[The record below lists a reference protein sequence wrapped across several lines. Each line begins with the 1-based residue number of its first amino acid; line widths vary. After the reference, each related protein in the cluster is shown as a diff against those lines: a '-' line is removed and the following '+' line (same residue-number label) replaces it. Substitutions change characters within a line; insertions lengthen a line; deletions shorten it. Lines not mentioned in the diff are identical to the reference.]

1 MIVLRKLAQPVETE
15 IFKNGTIVADTLS
28 GTKNNSN
35 QTYYTTYDYKPD
47 RIDLHYNGQAL
58 HAPEDF
64 TQGPAG
70 NQINLIYIEPYS
82 NDVLRATYELA
93 ASDIDS
99 SMRNRTPIP
108 YGVSSHTILFSSPFD
123 DTNYNI
129 NSDLITTDGHPSI
142 YSYVIAGKTVN
153 GFTIY
158 FSGEID
164 SSNYVLEWLALR

>member
-1 MIVLRKLAQPVETE
+1 MIVLRKLAQPAETE
-15 IFKNGTIVADTLS
+15 IVQHGTIVADTLS

-35 QTYYTTYDYKPD
+35 KTYYTTYDFEFD

-64 TQGPAG
+64 TQGPAS
-70 NQINLIYIEPYS
+70 NQVNLIYIEPYS
-82 NDVLRATYELA
+82 SDVLRATYQLA
-93 ASDIDS
+93 GSVTSPGA
-99 SMRNRTPIP
+99 RNRTPIP

-123 DTNYNI
+123 DTYYNI
-129 NSDLITTDGHPSI
+129 SSDLITTDGHPSI
-142 YSYVIAGKTVN
+142 YSYVIADKTVN

-164 SSNYVLEWLALR
+164 SNNYVLEWIALR

>member
-1 MIVLRKLAQPVETE
+1 MIVLRKLAQPAETE
-15 IFKNGTIVADTLS
+15 IYRHGTIVADTLS

-35 QTYYTTYDYKPD
+35 QTYYTTYDFEFD

-64 TQGPAG
+64 TQGPAQ
-70 NQINLIYIEPYS
+70 NQVNLIYIKPYS
-82 NDVLRATYELA
+82 SDVLRATYQMD
-93 ASDIDS
+93 ASNVTPS
-99 SMRNRTPIP
+99 ARNRTPIP
-108 YGVSSHTILFSSPFD
+108 FGVSSYTILFSSPLP

-129 NSDLITTDGHPSI
+129 NSDLITSGGTPSI
-142 YSYVIAGKTVN
+142 YSYVISGKTVN

-164 SSNYVLEWLALR
+164 SSNYVLEWIALR